1 MTTISPKG
9 VRPPAVAGRF
19 YPSDA
24 VELRELIHSFL
35 DSAPAPS
42 GPAPKAIIVPHAGYI
57 YSGPIAATAYARLRP
72 GREVI
77 KRVVL
82 LGPAH
87 FVAFR
92 GLATTSANGFG
103 TPLGVVPV
111 NAEAVR
117 KLAEFPQVTVLDAAH
132 APEHSLEVQLP
143 FLQAVLGDFSV
154 VPLVVG
160 EAEVDEVRPVL
171 DAVWGGPETCFV
183 ISSDLSHYH
192 DAETARQL
200 DRLTAIAI
208 EAMKP
213 ESIVEDGACGRI
225 PVCGLLRAAAAHRLS
240 AKTLDLRN
248 SGDTGG
254 PRDRV
259 VGYGA
264 FAFEERCHE

>member
-1 MTTISPKG
+1 MTTTSTKG

-24 VELRELIHSFL
+24 VELRELILSFL
-35 DSAPAPS
+35 DSAPAPK

-72 GREVI
+72 AREVI

-82 LGPAH
+82 LGPSH

-92 GLATTSANGFG
+92 GLATTSATGLA
-103 TPLGVVPV
+103 TPLGVIPV
-111 NAEAVR
+111 DVEAVG
-117 KLAEFPQVTVLDAAH
+117 KLAGLLTVLDAAH
-132 APEHSLEVQLP
+132 AREHSLEVQLP
-143 FLQAVLGDFSV
+143 FLQMVLGDFSV
-154 VPLVVG
+154 VPLLVG
-160 EAEVDEVRPVL
+160 EATADEVRPVL
-171 DAVWGGPETCFV
+171 EALWGGPETCFV

-208 EAMKP
+208 EALKP

-225 PVCGLLRAAAAHRLS
+225 PVCGLLRAAAAHGLS